1 MTNVVTDALT
11 AKTGSRDVKFRV
23 DILRKWARMKSI
35 RASGTISYDGTA
47 EIMRTARFISYE
59 EIDMI
64 SDRLKPVM
72 MVRVGNRW
80 EEFPL
85 GVYLPR
91 TVTKREDRSGVV
103 SWEIEAYDRSIIL
116 REDCARDR
124 MFIAAGTSY
133 LDAVQNILVSAGADN
148 AMVYDASGT
157 VLPADREFDVGT
169 TKLEIINTLLSE
181 INYNP
186 VFCDADGQFI
196 VMKYR
201 QPSPDRI
208 DFEYRDNDM
217 SIICRESSSTLDV
230 LGVPNVFIAVCD
242 NPDLDQ
248 TFRAE
253 WVNENLASPISI
265 INRGVN
271 VAIYQPE
278 MISSQE
284 EIDEYIKRIAFE
296 ANQIYET
303 VEIETAINPLHGFS
317 NVLSINKG
325 ELEGTFVE
333 SGWSFEMKA
342 GAKMK
347 HTVKRLVTI

>member
-1 MTNVVTDALT
+1 MANETTDALI
-11 AKTGSRDVKFRV
+11 AKNGSRDVKFRLDV
-23 DILRKWARMKSI
+23 LRKWARTKSI
-35 RASGTISYDGTA
+35 PASGSISYDGTA
-47 EIMRTARFISYE
+47 KIMRTARFVSYE
-59 EIDMI
+59 EIDLV
-64 SDRLKPVM
+64 SDQLKPVM
-72 MVRVGNRW
+72 MLRVGNRW

-85 GVYLPR
+85 GVFLPR
-91 TVTKREDRSGVV
+91 TATKKEDESGAA
-103 SWEIEAYDRSIIL
+103 SWEIEAYDRSVIL
-116 REDCARDR
+116 LEDCARDR

-148 AMVYDASGT
+148 AMIYDASGT
-157 VLPADREFDVGT
+157 VLPADREFDIGT

-181 INYNP
+181 INFNP
-186 VFCDADGQFI
+186 VFCDSDGQFV

-201 QPSPDRI
+201 KPSPDRI
-208 DFEYRDNDM
+208 DFEYRDNDV

-230 LGVPNVFIAVCD
+230 LRVPNVFIAVCD

-253 WVNENLASPISI
+253 WVNESLDSPISV
-265 INRGVN
+265 INRGAN
-271 VAIYQPE
+271 VAIYRPE

-303 VEIETAINPLHGFS
+303 VEIMTAINPLHGFS
-317 NVLSINKG
+317 NILSINKG
-325 ELEGTFVE
+325 ELAGTFVE
-333 SGWSFEMKA
+333 SGWSFELKA